1 MKKQLLGSVL
11 LVSAMMLG
19 ATVQA
24 ADPAAGKA
32 KSQICATCHG
42 AEGMATIKTYPN
54 LAGQNE
60 AYLYNALVAYKNKQ
74 RNGGM
79 AVVMQAQAAN
89 LSDQDMKDLAAYYAS
104 LK

>member
-1 MKKQLLGSVL
+1 MMKRVVGSALVL
-11 LVSAMMLG
+11 AAALAGGEAV
-19 ATVQA
+19 A

-32 KSQICATCHG
+32 KSAICATCHG
-42 AEGMATIKTYPN
+42 QNGMATIKTYPN

-60 AYLYNALVAYKNKQ
+60 AYLYSSLVAYKSKQ